1 MPQQPNI
8 LLETFFTPNDLFYDC
23 DTSTLRTIPRVAIY
37 HIGSCGRRLCITFLL
52 RSSFFEILLLLFVS
66 AYFFAVPDGLPLTYN
81 YLHTILLS
89 SLLSRLF
96 VASPSTY
103 RAHSMYAVSNPN
115 PRDRIRNTKYHAPPP
130 SANDTDTRR
139 VAIRSHGWGSHPM
152 AIRNI
157 RVPPS
162 PKSGRRP
169 TEAPLSH
176 SPRTTVTLI

>member
-1 MPQQPNI
+1 VPQQPNI
-8 LLETFFTPNDLFYDC
+8 LLETSFTPNDLFYDC

-52 RSSFFEILLLLFVS
+52 RSSLKSFFFEILLLLFVP
-66 AYFFAVPDGLPLTYN
+66 AVFLAVPDGLPLTHN

-103 RAHSMYAVSNPN
+103 RAHSMYAISNPN

-130 SANDTDTRR
+130 SANDTDARR
-139 VAIRSHGWGSHPM
+139 VAIRSHWQGSWSSETFECLRAPDLD
-152 AIRNI
+152 AD
-157 RVPPS
+157 PPK
-162 PKSGRRP
+162 PP
-169 TEAPLSH
+169 Y
-176 SPRTTVTLI
+176 RTALAQP